1 MENVAVARLPKVP
14 FSLEVKMLV
23 VTATIL
29 TLAVVVLYPII
40 LLLINT
46 FVVSKPAEPTEY
58 GLSAWQ
64 FALSDKGMLL
74 ALWNTVRVAVVTQLS
89 TLFTAI
95 LFAWLIAR
103 TNLPG
108 GQWVEFFFWVA
119 FFLPTIALVQA
130 WILLFDGGFGLVN
143 QALMWFPFIDEGPFD
158 IFSFWGIVATHFFTH
173 AVAIKVM
180 LLTPAFRSLDATLE
194 EASTVTGAS
203 SLRTLARVTVPVL
216 TPTVVTILVLSL
228 VHAFRSV
235 EIELVLGMPV
245 NFFVFGSKVFDLATS
260 DPPMHG
266 AATALG
272 TIVMLFMFPLI
283 VWHRRLTTRRRF
295 TTVTSQ
301 FKPQVLPLR
310 GWRWPAFALVAG
322 FGFYITVV
330 PACFLLMGT
339 FMKLYGM
346 FDVPSG
352 AWTLEH
358 WRTAMSSG
366 GLMEAVRNTLYM
378 AMGGATVSVAFFS
391 LVAYALVRIRFRF
404 RVVADTLTWIP
415 QTLPG
420 IVLVLA
426 WFWIILQTPFLNPL
440 FGTIWALILVSG
452 VSGMTLS
459 VQVLKASVMQLGTEL
474 EESSEICG
482 ASWERTFW
490 KIVVPLMAPT
500 LVVVWVLNFVFAASG
515 AVMPALLSSV
525 DSKPLALLQLE
536 YILGEAP
543 GPSSVVGLVLLVMV
557 VAVAVMARVLGFRV
571 GLNRAS

>member
-1 MENVAVARLPKVP
+1 
-14 FSLEVKMLV
+14 MLV
-23 VTATIL
+23 VAATIL
-29 TLAVVVLYPII
+29 TLAVVVLYPIV
-40 LLLINT
+40 LLLVNT
-46 FVVSKPAEPTEY
+46 FVVSKPAEPTQY
-58 GLSAWQ
+58 GVRAWQ
-64 FALSDKGMLL
+64 FALSDPGIL
-74 ALWNTVRVAVVTQLS
+74 ASIWNTIRVAVVTQLS
-89 TLFTAI
+89 TLFAAI

-103 TNLPG
+103 TDLPG
-108 GQWVEFFFWVA
+108 GRWVEFFFWVA
-119 FFLPTIALVQA
+119 FFLPTISLVQA
-130 WILLFDGGFGLVN
+130 WILLFDPGFGLVN
-143 QALMWFPFIDEGPFD
+143 QALMWLPFIENPPFD
-158 IFSFWGIVATHFFTH
+158 IFSFWGIVAAHVFTH

-180 LLTPAFRSLDATLE
+180 LLTPAFRNLDATLE
-194 EASTVTGAS
+194 EASTVVGAS

-235 EIELVLGMPV
+235 EIELILGMPV

-260 DPPMHG
+260 DPPLHG

-272 TIVMLFMFPLI
+272 TLVMLFMFPLI

-295 TTVTSQ
+295 TTITSQ
-301 FKPQVLPLR
+301 FKPQVLRLR

-322 FGFYITVV
+322 FGLYITAV
-330 PACFLLMGT
+330 PASFLLMGT
-339 FMKLYGM
+339 FMKLYGF

-358 WRTAMSSG
+358 WRTAMGSG
-366 GLMEAVRNTLYM
+366 GLLAAVRNTLYM
-378 AMGGATVSVAFFS
+378 AMGGATVSVVFFS
-391 LVAYALVRIRFRF
+391 LVAYTLVRTRFHF

-426 WFWIILQTPFLNPL
+426 WFWIILKTPFLTPL

-452 VSGMTLS
+452 ISGMTLS
-459 VQVLKASVMQLGTEL
+459 VQVLKASVIQLGTEL

-482 ASWERTFW
+482 AHWGRTFW

-525 DSKPLALLQLE
+525 DSKPLALMQLQ
-536 YILGEAP
+536 YILGGSP
-543 GPSSVVGLVLLVMV
+543 GPSSVVGMVLLLMVVV
-557 VAVAVMARVLGFRV
+557 VAVVARILGFRV
-571 GLNRAS
+571 GLSRAS